1 MSYDEKLK
9 EFKSR
14 HLPKASNALFQIQ
27 PQINDLL
34 ENGYTKQQI
43 FEFVDF
49 LGLEVS
55 RATVFRW
62 IKKNVNNSR
71 HLPQES
77 EIANKQTSHRNRLD
91 QFLGKSLEEQ
101 LKEMR

>member
-1 MSYDEKLK
+1 
-9 EFKSR
+9 
-14 HLPKASNALFQIQ
+14 LPKASNALFQIQ

-34 ENGYTKQQI
+34 ENGYTKQQV

-62 IKKNVNNSR
+62 IKKNVNNSSL
-71 HLPQES
+71 LPQES
-77 EIANKQTSHRNRLD
+77 EIANKNAPHRDRLD